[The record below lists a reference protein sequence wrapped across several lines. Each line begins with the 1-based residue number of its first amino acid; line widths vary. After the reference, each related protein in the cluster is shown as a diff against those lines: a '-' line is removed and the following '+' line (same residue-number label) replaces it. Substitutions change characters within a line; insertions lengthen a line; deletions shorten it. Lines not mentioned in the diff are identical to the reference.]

1 VDSIVFWGPVVLGAA
16 LAAIGGYL
24 ADRRRSRRPEVLL
37 QDGWAR
43 SRSQTALRY
52 FNEVGD
58 SSNA

>member
-24 ADRRRSRRPEVLL
+24 ADRRRARRPEVLL

-43 SRSQTALRY
+43 SRSQAALRY

-58 SSNA
+58 SSDA